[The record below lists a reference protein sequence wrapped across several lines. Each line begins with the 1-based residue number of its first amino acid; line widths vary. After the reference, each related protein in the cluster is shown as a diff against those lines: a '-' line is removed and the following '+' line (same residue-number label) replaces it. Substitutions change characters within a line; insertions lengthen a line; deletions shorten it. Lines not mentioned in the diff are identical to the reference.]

1 MEKFLEHQIGF
12 DEYITGN
19 RFIDIC
25 EESGATFCKTD
36 YLPSLDRD
44 WETFPLYC

>member
-36 YLPSLDRD
+36 YLP
-44 WETFPLYC
+44 P